1 MYLLP
6 PPSPISTSL
15 SRDVLSEG
23 QILHFLFLQC
33 MTLFPMQSELS
44 EARIQILSP
53 PTVRH

>member
-6 PPSPISTSL
+6 PPPISTSL